1 MNTRSLVSRIKKA
14 NKNRLYEIFGG
25 SEQSVRLSDELF
37 PKALEVLELLIKH
50 LKANKVEVIVSNEG
64 QIYLGYE
71 GEYIQL
77 VIYETYEHEYSK
89 GDLQDFEKYGVAS
102 LTSDQVTQRFI
113 LKLTALRRNN
123 CGQSFDINFTADLAD
138 ELALFFAEKFY
149 RYARHAKTFVSP
161 RLPINKV
168 EEEPVIVE
176 YALIKLIAYLIGN
189 DSVCAQILRSYREY
203 HDCVLFIDGELRFE
217 EEFQTKFLKRL
228 NQKEFRLLRQY
239 LG

>member
-1 MNTRSLVSRIKKA
+1 MK
-14 NKNRLYEIFGG
+14 
-25 SEQSVRLSDELF
+25 
-37 PKALEVLELLIKH
+37 
-50 LKANKVEVIVSNEG
+50 
-64 QIYLGYE
+64 

-77 VIYETYEHEYSK
+77 DIYETYEHEYSK

-123 CGQSFDINFTADLAD
+123 CGQSFDINFISDSAD
-138 ELALFFAEKFY
+138 ELARYFAEKFY
-149 RYARHAKTFVSP
+149 RYAKHARTFVSP

-168 EEEPVIVE
+168 GEEPVIVE
-176 YALIKLIAYLIGN
+176 YALIKLIAYLLGD
-189 DSVCAQILRSYREY
+189 DSVCAQILSSYRQY
-203 HDCVLFIDGELRFE
+203 HDRVIFIDGELQFE
-217 EEFQTKFLKRL
+217 EKVQTKFLKRL